1 MTRLR
6 TFAYALAV
14 SLAAFSFVSPSSL
27 PAAETTVTLAGRV
40 DLAGLDVAPGQ
51 FTVRA
56 LQPQKRSV
64 ELGKAATNA
73 AGDFQLSVDGEAL
86 ALYGV
91 ILEAS
96 SGANRA
102 LVLESA
108 ILRARD
114 AASPVTINFS
124 STVESAVLNWKI
136 AAHGADLD
144 AIRPG
149 LLATWLRPLTDQ
161 KTRNGLKRAENMLA
175 KWALAA
181 TPQSKTHSAVL
192 RAAVGDIRLMTKRL
206 TDLGVAAAAI
216 SELEQ
221 TARKDAEVAY
231 ILMMPYFLDL

>member
-1 MTRLR
+1 VHIRKTS
-6 TFAYALAV
+6 FFLAFV
-14 SLAAFSFVSPSSL
+14 LGAPFLASVPCLS
-27 PAAETTVTLAGRV
+27 AAEKTITIAGRV
-40 DLAGLDVAPGQ
+40 DVSGLDAAAGA

-64 ELGKAATNA
+64 ELGKAATNS

-114 AASPVTINFS
+114 AASPVVVDSS
-124 STVESAVLNWKI
+124 STVEAAVLDWKI
-136 AAHGADLD
+136 RAHGADLD

-149 LLATWLRPLTDQ
+149 QLTSWLRPLTEP
-161 KTRNGLKRAENMLA
+161 KTRSGLKRAQTALA
-175 KWALAA
+175 KWAIAA
-181 TPQSKTHSAVL
+181 TPPSTLSAVL
-192 RAAVGDIRLMTKRL
+192 RAAVGDIRLIAKRL
-206 TDLGVAAAAI
+206 KDLGVAPAAI
-216 SELEQ
+216 AEIEQ

-231 ILMMPYFLDL
+231 LLMMPYFLDL